1 MVFHIDLEYYKI
13 DKLKVNQIDIVLEEA
28 LRHYNLQ
35 GIPKLSL
42 PENSF
47 KGIYKA
53 YNKLCDDLYDE
64 KKTL

>member
-1 MVFHIDLEYYKI
+1 MK
-13 DKLKVNQIDIVLEEA
+13 EA

-53 YNKLCDDLYDE
+53 YINYVMIYMTRKNIIKNYSY
-64 KKTL
+64 